1 MKNEINMSNNLNEEI
16 LSIIHNRSNQPRIQ
30 FSLSHINFERIHN
43 NLENNRKERNKES
56 NIKQIDNK
64 QIILDLR
71 YKVRKELYK
80 IIDGNKNEILN
91 NNINI
96 NININNSDINDN
108 NINLLGKKRN
118 SEIPIIDLTED

>member
-1 MKNEINMSNNLNEEI
+1 MSNNLNEEI

-91 NNINI
+91 NNNNI

>member
-1 MKNEINMSNNLNEEI
+1 MSNNLNEEI

-96 NININNSDINDN
+96 NINNSDINDN